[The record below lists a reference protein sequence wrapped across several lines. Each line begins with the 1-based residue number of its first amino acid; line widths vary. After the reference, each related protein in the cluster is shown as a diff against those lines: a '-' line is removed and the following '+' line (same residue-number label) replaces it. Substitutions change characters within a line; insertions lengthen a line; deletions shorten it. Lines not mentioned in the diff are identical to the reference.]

1 MTSKP
6 SLDSSLPPL
15 SLYVH
20 IPWCVRKCPYCDFNS
35 HAAGPEIP
43 EQAYIQRLIS
53 DLEQD
58 LPLAQG
64 RKLTSIFFGG
74 GTPSLFSA
82 EGIGRIITAAEER
95 VGFEEE
101 IEITLEANP
110 GTVEQA
116 KFSGFRS
123 AGINRLSIGIQSF
136 NDSHLSKL
144 GRIHSGEQALAAVG
158 TARRAGFE
166 NFNLDLMHGLS
177 GQTLDEARRDI
188 QLAADQGANH
198 ISWYQLT
205 IEPNTEFYSRP
216 PRLPEEEVLADIQQM
231 GMELL
236 QDRGYSQYEVS
247 AYARN
252 GESSR
257 HNLNYWQFGDYL
269 GIGAGAHGKIS
280 QKQEQQLRIIRSQKT
295 RQPDNYLS
303 RDLATLA
310 QQKPIAEEE
319 LAMEFMMNGLRL
331 REGVPASYFSA
342 RTGLPF
348 SAIEQ
353 QVKKLQAQ
361 GLLDGSQLEENL
373 NYLRATPLGYQF
385 LNSLLQDF
393 S

>member
-188 QLAADQGANH
+188 QLATDQGANH

-280 QKQEQQLRIIRSQKT
+280 Q
-295 RQPDNYLS
+295 S
-303 RDLATLA
+303 R
-310 QQKPIAEEE
+310 
-319 LAMEFMMNGLRL
+319 NSSCGLFAARK
-331 REGVPASYFSA
+331 PASRTITSPGTWQPGSTKTHCRRGAGHGVYDERPA
-342 RTGLPF
+342 PARGRTG
-348 SAIEQ
+348 Q
-353 QVKKLQAQ
+353 
-361 GLLDGSQLEENL
+361 LLSGANRPAL
-373 NYLRATPLGYQF
+373 LRH
-385 LNSLLQDF
+385 
-393 S
+393 